1 MPDESD
7 PRIRVAIEECMQRCL
22 AVSWPR
28 FELTSFLQGL
38 EQDHSWSPEEIHTV
52 EEVVAKKLVQQGRA

>member
-7 PRIRVAIEECMQRCL
+7 PRIRIAIDECLQRCL

-28 FELTSFLQGL
+28 FELTAYVQNL
-38 EQDHSWSPEEIHTV
+38 EQDRSWSAEEIHTV
-52 EEVVAKKLVQQGRA
+52 EEVVARKLVQQGRA

>member
-7 PRIRVAIEECMQRCL
+7 PRIRKAVDECWQRCL

-28 FELTSFLQGL
+28 FELTDYLQTL
-38 EQDHSWSPEEIHTV
+38 EQDRSWSPEDIQTV
-52 EEVVAKKLVQQGRA
+52 EQVVARKLVQQGRA

>member
-7 PRIRVAIEECMQRCL
+7 PRIQVAIEECMQRCL

-28 FELTSFLQGL
+28 FELTDYLQNLG
-38 EQDHSWSPEEIHTV
+38 QDRSWSAAEIQTV
-52 EEVVAKKLVQQGRA
+52 EEVVSRKLVQQGRA

>member
-28 FELTSFLQGL
+28 FELTSYLQGL
-38 EQDHSWSPEEIHTV
+38 EQDRSWSPEEIHTV
-52 EEVVAKKLVQQGRA
+52 EETVSKRLVQQGRA

>member
-28 FELTSFLQGL
+28 FELTSYLQSL
-38 EQDHSWSPEEIHTV
+38 EQDCSWSPEEIHTV
-52 EEVVAKKLVQQGRA
+52 EETVAKRLVQQGRA

>member
-28 FELTSFLQGL
+28 FELTSYLQGL
-38 EQDHSWSPEEIHTV
+38 EQDRSWSPEEIRAV
-52 EEVVAKKLVQQGRA
+52 ESTVAKRLVQQGRA

>member
-38 EQDHSWSPEEIHTV
+38 EQDRSWSPEEIHAV

>member
-7 PRIRVAIEECMQRCL
+7 PRITQAVDDCLKRCL

-28 FELTSFLQGL
+28 FELTDYVQRL
-38 EQDHSWSPEEIHTV
+38 EQDRSWSHEDIHMV
-52 EEVVAKKLVQQGRA
+52 EEVVVRKLVQQGRA

>member
-38 EQDHSWSPEEIHTV
+38 EQDRSWSPEEIRAVESTV
-52 EEVVAKKLVQQGRA
+52 SKRLVQQGRA

>member
-22 AVSWPR
+22 GVSWPR
-28 FELTSFLQGL
+28 FELTSYVQML
-38 EQDHSWSPEEIHTV
+38 EQDRSWSAEEIRTV
-52 EEVVAKKLVQQGRA
+52 ESSVAQRLVQQGRA

>member
-38 EQDHSWSPEEIHTV
+38 EQDRSWSPEEIHTV
-52 EEVVAKKLVQQGRA
+52 EETVSKRLVQQGRA

>member
-7 PRIRVAIEECMQRCL
+7 PRIRQAIDDCLQRCL

-28 FELTSFLQGL
+28 FELTTYLQTL
-38 EQDHSWSPEEIHTV
+38 EQDRSWSAEDIHAV
-52 EEVVAKKLVQQGRA
+52 EEVVSQQLVKQGRA

>member
-7 PRIRVAIEECMQRCL
+7 PRIRQAIDECWQRCI

-28 FELTSFLQGL
+28 FELTAYLQSL
-38 EQDHSWSPEEIHTV
+38 EQDRSWSPEEIHTV
-52 EEVVAKKLVQQGRA
+52 EEIVAKKLVQQGRA

>member
-28 FELTSFLQGL
+28 FELTSYLQGL
-38 EQDHSWSPEEIHTV
+38 EQDRSWSPEEIRAVESTV
-52 EEVVAKKLVQQGRA
+52 SKRLVQQGRA